1 MNEFLSICNGTQ
13 PVTRL
18 YVCPGLYVM
27 EDLPMPWVPG
37 KSWIMDEHGN
47 YHTDDVHVFASM
59 VKQLKQFHIQ
69 YTVARLSF
77 VPSHIV

>member
-1 MNEFLSICNGTQ
+1 M
-13 PVTRL
+13 
-18 YVCPGLYVM
+18 YVM

-37 KSWIMDEHGN
+37 KAWVMDGHGN

-59 VKQLKQFHIQ
+59 VKQLKQLHID
-69 YTVARLSF
+69 YYAARLSF